1 MLDDLASLLPS
12 VVRKKCTWL
21 YGSKTQ
27 GAVKAIIFI
36 SLGCCKKSDVHSLGC
51 VWCRSP
57 ACFLIMG
64 LWFASLYTVLI
75 AHWWQCCEEKEEMTS
90 AMATEAGK
98 AVAVPSPVYF
108 FIHSFIWLCQVLV
121 AALGSLI
128 FVAACRIFL
137 LWHVGYSSPA
147 RGWTYAPCI
156 GSSECLPLDF
166 QGSPSPPFWMR
177 NRGYI
182 SLLLLST
189 GIEEKQREQNDA
201 EGGMHRSR

>member
-1 MLDDLASLLPS
+1 MFIHLAVSGAGLLPAFWSWDCGLLVCILYSLLIDGS
-12 VVRKKCTWL
+12 AVKRKKRWHQLWL
-21 YGSKTQ
+21 LRLGKQWLCPLS
-27 GAVKAIIFI
+27 FI
-36 SLGCCKKSDVHSLGC
+36 S
-51 VWCRSP
+51 
-57 ACFLIMG
+57 
-64 LWFASLYTVLI
+64 
-75 AHWWQCCEEKEEMTS
+75 
-90 AMATEAGK
+90 
-98 AVAVPSPVYF
+98 
-108 FIHSFIWLCQVLV
+108 SFIWLCQVLV